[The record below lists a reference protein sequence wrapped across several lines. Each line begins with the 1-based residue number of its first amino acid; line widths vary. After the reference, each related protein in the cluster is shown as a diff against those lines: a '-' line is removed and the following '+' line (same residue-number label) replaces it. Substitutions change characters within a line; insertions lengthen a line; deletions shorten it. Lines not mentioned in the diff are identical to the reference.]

1 MMSLSNAHS
10 SASWLQRVLSNRE
23 ALNTVLAGLLLI
35 ALAFGMFGK
44 AHAEEVV
51 DELGSY
57 DREMLTS
64 LIEAVIAADEGDM
77 IVTAAIPDAS
87 APASSPRSIIP
98 TRRADIAGNA
108 LSATPAA
115 AVSKAD
121 PGFAL
126 QLGSFASA
134 ENAQR
139 GFEQASSKYGSTL
152 AEHTLYVQPIDLG
165 SRGVFHRLR
174 IGGFEN
180 LPQASAA
187 CTTLG
192 IAAADC
198 MIVSAATQ

>member
-1 MMSLSNAHS
+1 MFAQMTTHSMSSL
-10 SASWLQRVLSNRE
+10 LTRLLSNRE
-23 ALNTVLAGLLLI
+23 ALNTALAGLLLV
-35 ALAFGMFGK
+35 ALVLGMSGK
-44 AHAEEVV
+44 VHAEEIA

-98 TRRADIAGNA
+98 SRRADIAG
-108 LSATPAA
+108 SAIGSQPATA
-115 AVSKAD
+115 SKVD

-139 GFEQASSKYGSTL
+139 GFEQANTKYGSTL
-152 AEHTLYVQPIDLG
+152 TSNTLYVQPIDLG
-165 SRGVFHRLR
+165 ERGVFHRLR
-174 IGGFEN
+174 IGGFESM
-180 LPQASAA
+180 PQASAA
-187 CTTLG
+187 CTAMG

-198 MIVSAATQ
+198 MIVSAMMQ

>member
-1 MMSLSNAHS
+1 MFAQMTTHSMSSL
-10 SASWLQRVLSNRE
+10 LTRLLSNRE
-23 ALNTVLAGLLLI
+23 ALNTALAGLLLV
-35 ALAFGMFGK
+35 ALVLGMSGK
-44 AHAEEVV
+44 VQAEEVA

-98 TRRADIAGNA
+98 SHRADIAG
-108 LSATPAA
+108 SAIGSQPATA
-115 AVSKAD
+115 SKVD

-139 GFEQASSKYGSTL
+139 GFEQANTK
-152 AEHTLYVQPIDLG
+152 
-165 SRGVFHRLR
+165 
-174 IGGFEN
+174 
-180 LPQASAA
+180 
-187 CTTLG
+187 
-192 IAAADC
+192 
-198 MIVSAATQ
+198 

>member
-1 MMSLSNAHS
+1 MFAQMTTHSMSSL
-10 SASWLQRVLSNRE
+10 LTRLLSNRE
-23 ALNTVLAGLLLI
+23 ALNTALAGLLLV
-35 ALAFGMFGK
+35 ALVLGMSGK
-44 AHAEEVV
+44 AQAEEVA

-77 IVTAAIPDAS
+77 IVTAAIPDA
-87 APASSPRSIIP
+87 AARASSPRSIIP
-98 TRRADIAGNA
+98 SRRADIAA
-108 LSATPAA
+108 SAIGSEPATA
-115 AVSKAD
+115 SQVD

-139 GFEQASSKYGSTL
+139 GFEQANMKYGSTL
-152 AEHTLYVQPIDLG
+152 VSNTLYVQPIDLG
-165 SRGVFHRLR
+165 ERGVFHRLR
-174 IGGFEN
+174 IGGFESM
-180 LPQASAA
+180 PQASAA

-198 MIVSAATQ
+198 MIVSAMMQ

>member
-1 MMSLSNAHS
+1 MFAHTNALTPAH
-10 SASWLQRVLSNRE
+10 WLNRLLSNRE
-23 ALNTVLAGLLLI
+23 ALNTALAGLLLV
-35 ALAFGMFGK
+35 ALVLGMSAK
-44 AHAEEVV
+44 AQAEEVV
-51 DELGSY
+51 DELGAY

-64 LIEAVIAADEGDM
+64 LIEAVIAVDEGD
-77 IVTAAIPDAS
+77 IITTAGIPDAS

-98 TRRADIAGNA
+98 ARRTDVVAAA
-108 LSATPAA
+108 LGTPTTTAA
-115 AVSKAD
+115 AVD

-139 GFEQASSKYGSTL
+139 GFEQANTEFGNTL
-152 AEHTLYVQPIDLG
+152 ASNTLYVQPIDLG
-165 SRGVFHRLR
+165 ERGVFHRLR

-180 LPQASAA
+180 MTQASAA

-198 MIVSAATQ
+198 MIVSASMQ

>member
-1 MMSLSNAHS
+1 MFAQMNAPT
-10 SASWLQRVLSNRE
+10 SARWLNRLVSNRE
-23 ALNTVLAGLLLI
+23 ALNTALAALLLV
-35 ALAFGMFGK
+35 ALVLGVSAK
-44 AHAEEVV
+44 AMAEEVA
-51 DELGSY
+51 DELGAY

-64 LIEAVIAADEGDM
+64 LIEAVIAVDEGD
-77 IVTAAIPDAS
+77 IITTAGIPDAS

-98 TRRADIAGNA
+98 SRRNDIAAAAFGA
-108 LSATPAA
+108 PAPAA
-115 AVSKAD
+115 AAVN

-139 GFEQASSKYGSTL
+139 GFEQANSKYGNTL
-152 AEHTLYVQPIDLG
+152 ASNTLYVQPIDLG
-165 SRGVFHRLR
+165 ERGVFHRLR

-180 LPQASAA
+180 MTQASAA

-198 MIVSAATQ
+198 MIVSASMQ

>member
-1 MMSLSNAHS
+1 MFAQMNAPT
-10 SASWLQRVLSNRE
+10 SARWLNRLVSNRE
-23 ALNTVLAGLLLI
+23 ALNTALATLLLV
-35 ALAFGMFGK
+35 ALVLGVSAK
-44 AHAEEVV
+44 AMAEEVA
-51 DELGSY
+51 DELGAY

-64 LIEAVIAADEGDM
+64 LIEAVIAVDEGD
-77 IVTAAIPDAS
+77 IITTAGIPDAS

-98 TRRADIAGNA
+98 SRRNDIAAAAFGA
-108 LSATPAA
+108 PAPAA
-115 AVSKAD
+115 AAVD

-139 GFEQASSKYGSTL
+139 GFEQANSKYGNTL
-152 AEHTLYVQPIDLG
+152 TSNTLYVQPIDLG
-165 SRGVFHRLR
+165 ERGVFHRLR

-180 LPQASAA
+180 MTQASAA

-198 MIVSAATQ
+198 MIVSASMQ

>member
-1 MMSLSNAHS
+1 MFAQMNAPMSAR
-10 SASWLQRVLSNRE
+10 WLNRLVSNRE
-23 ALNTVLAGLLLI
+23 ALNTALAALLLV
-35 ALAFGMFGK
+35 ALVLGVSAK
-44 AHAEEVV
+44 AKAEEVA
-51 DELGSY
+51 DELGAY

-64 LIEAVIAADEGDM
+64 LIEAVIAVDEGD
-77 IVTAAIPDAS
+77 IITTAGIPDAS

-98 TRRADIAGNA
+98 SRRNDIAAAAFGA
-108 LSATPAA
+108 PAPAA
-115 AVSKAD
+115 AAVD

-139 GFEQASSKYGSTL
+139 GFEQANSKYGNTL
-152 AEHTLYVQPIDLG
+152 ASNTLYVQPIDLG
-165 SRGVFHRLR
+165 ERGVFHRLR

-180 LPQASAA
+180 MTQASAA

-198 MIVSAATQ
+198 MIVSASMQ